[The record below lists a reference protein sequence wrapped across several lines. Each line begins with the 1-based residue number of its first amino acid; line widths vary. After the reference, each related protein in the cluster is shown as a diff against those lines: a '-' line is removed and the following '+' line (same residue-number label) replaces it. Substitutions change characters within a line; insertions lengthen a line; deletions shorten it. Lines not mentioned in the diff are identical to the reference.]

1 MSARKTAST
10 AFSKMEATFIA
21 SSTLKRN
28 RRYLDIEKI
37 NMEEESENVK
47 RRKPRNHSKSVENKI
62 NRSFSSSTAAL
73 TERLGRDIYKF
84 RRRMSSQ

>member
-1 MSARKTAST
+1 MYEIGYKNNIKIKHVGKKTAST
-10 AFSKMEATFIA
+10 AFSKIEVKFIA

-37 NMEEESENVK
+37 NFQEEHENIK
-47 RRKPRNHSKSVENKI
+47 RRKPRNNSKSVETKI

-73 TERLGRDIYKF
+73 T
-84 RRRMSSQ
+84 